1 MWFLNHLYNKIDYIK
16 IFKIYIYLYYMF
28 NYNKLNANF
37 RGVNQITTCKKIP
50 IINGLE
56 DTENH

>member
-1 MWFLNHLYNKIDYIK
+1 
-16 IFKIYIYLYYMF
+16 MF

-37 RGVNQITTCKKIP
+37 RGVNQITTSKKIP

-56 DTENH
+56 DTENSLKKGGIIHHEVRKELQKY